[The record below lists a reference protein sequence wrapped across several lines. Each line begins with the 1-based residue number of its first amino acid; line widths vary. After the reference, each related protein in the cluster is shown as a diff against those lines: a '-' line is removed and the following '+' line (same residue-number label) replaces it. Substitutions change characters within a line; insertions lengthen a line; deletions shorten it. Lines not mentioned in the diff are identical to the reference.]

1 MGRYLVGCDV
11 GTGGTKA
18 VVMAEDGAVLG
29 SSYIEYPLI
38 VPRPGWAEHNPDT
51 YWNAVAD
58 TIKDSIKQ
66 SRVSPKDIKGVSIS
80 GLSPACILVDKDM
93 NPLQNAHIWM
103 DRRATSETTWLKE
116 HIGEDRIFALTGNP
130 TDPYYAITKLMWEK
144 NNRPELYKEA
154 YKLQTAADYP
164 VAKLTGRAVTDYSNA
179 SLIGI
184 GFDIVNKKWDEKL
197 LDEIGIDIEKLP
209 QAFPCDEIIGEV
221 THEAAKRT
229 GLAAGTPV
237 VAGTVDCNAAWVAG
251 GALHNGDSSLVL
263 GTAGVLGIVHTEPKF
278 TKDMITIVHT
288 ANSKETYTTLAAL
301 VSAGGFYRYL
311 RDTLGQYEKNVA
323 HILDISAFDLLNI
336 EASHSSVGSKGLI
349 VLPYMA
355 GERTPIWDAYARG
368 VFFGLSLA
376 HNKNDIIRGVI
387 EGIGYALRHNFELI
401 KKSGIK
407 INLPMVISEGMAV
420 APIVRQILSDILG
433 INFVFMKSNLG
444 APVGNAINA
453 GVGVGI
459 YKDYDVVKDWINI
472 TDKTIPDSDNKS
484 IYDKLFKI
492 YLELYPKLKDNFQE
506 LASSLGYL

>member
-1 MGRYLVGCDV
+1 MGKYLVGCDV

-18 VVMAEDGAVLG
+18 VVMSEDGAVLG
-29 SSYIEYPLI
+29 SHYIEYPLI
-38 VPRPGWAEHNPDT
+38 VPRPGWAEHHPDT

-58 TIKDSIKQ
+58 TIRESIRQ
-66 SRVSPKDIKGVSIS
+66 SKVDPKDIKGVSIS
-80 GLSPACILVDKDM
+80 ALSPACILVDKDM

-103 DRRATSETTWLKE
+103 DRRATKETEWLKE
-116 HIGEDRIFALTGNP
+116 HIGEDRVFKLTGNP
-130 TDPYYAITKLMWEK
+130 IDPYYAITKLMWEK
-144 NNRPELYKEA
+144 NNRPDLYKRA

-184 GFDIVNKKWDEKL
+184 AFDIVNKKWDEKL
-197 LDEIGIDIEKLP
+197 LDEIGIDVEKLP
-209 QAFPCDEIIGEV
+209 DAFPCDEVIGEV
-221 THEAAKRT
+221 TREAAERT
-229 GLAAGTPV
+229 GLAPGTPV

-251 GALHNGDSSLVL
+251 GALHDGDSSLVL

-311 RDTLGQYEKNVA
+311 RDTLGHYEKDVA
-323 HILDISAFDLLNI
+323 KILEISAFDLLNI
-336 EASHSSVGSKGLI
+336 EASKAPVGSKGLI

-376 HNKNDIIRGVI
+376 HTKGDIIRGVI

-401 KKSGIK
+401 KQSGVR

-420 APIVRQILSDILG
+420 SPLVRQILSDILG
-433 INFVFMKSNLG
+433 IDFVFMESNLG

-459 YKDYDVVKDWINI
+459 YKDYDVVKNWIKI
-472 TDKTIPDSDNKS
+472 TDKTMTNLENKKV
-484 IYDKLFKI
+484 YDKLFDI
-492 YLELYPKLKDNFQE
+492 FLGLYPKLKEDFKK
-506 LASSLGYL
+506 LAFSMGYE